1 MRTFALSIRAPAGA
15 GIRSFAVLRTIE
27 VVPYNEAWPAR
38 FEEIRGQVAAGLGGL
53 CVGIEHVGSTSVP
66 GLWAKPIIDLD
77 VVISSRQLFPAVRD
91 RLAALGYLHRGNLEI
106 PGREAFQRPD
116 GTFPHHLYVCS
127 VDTPNLHDHL
137 LLRDTL
143 RSRPDLR
150 DRYAAVKREM
160 ALLHR
165 HDIDA
170 YIDGKGQVIE
180 EIMAIGRA
188 TGTFADFQPDD
199 GWTTRSAHHGD
210 NG

>member
-1 MRTFALSIRAPAGA
+1 MLP
-15 GIRSFAVLRTIE
+15 TIE
-27 VVPYNEAWPAR
+27 VVPYDEAWPLR
-38 FEEIRGQVAAGLGGL
+38 FAEIRDRVAAALGDL

-77 VVISSRQLFPAVRD
+77 VVISSRQLFPTVREQ
-91 RLAALGYLHRGNLEI
+91 LAGLGYAHRGNLEI
-106 PGREAFQRPD
+106 PGREAFQRPA

-143 RSRPDLR
+143 RARLDLR
-150 DRYAAVKREM
+150 DSYAAVKREM
-160 ALLHR
+160 AALHP

-170 YIDGKGQVIE
+170 YIDGKGPVIE

-188 TGTFADFQPDD
+188 AATFEDFQPEE